1 MKNFIAISALAFVS
15 FAVPPLCAQ
24 SGQTKKDIIES
35 IADTGRFTQFLK
47 AVQAAGLNEVLKGP
61 GPFTLFAPNDDAFHK
76 LPKNALDQ
84 LLSNPTRLKQVVT
97 YHVVPSKLSSEQ
109 VKHLT
114 SARSL
119 LGTPLWIRNVRGKIT
134 VNDAILVNPDVDCT
148 NGVVHVIDA
157 VLIPK

>member
-1 MKNFIAISALAFVS
+1 MKNFIAICALAFVS
-15 FAVPPLCAQ
+15 IAVPPLCAQ